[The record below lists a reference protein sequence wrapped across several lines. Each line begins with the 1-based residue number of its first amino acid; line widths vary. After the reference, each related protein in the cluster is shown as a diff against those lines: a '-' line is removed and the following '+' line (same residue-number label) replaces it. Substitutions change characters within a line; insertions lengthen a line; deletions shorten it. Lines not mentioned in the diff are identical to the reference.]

1 MGGEIFAGEA
11 GKVASTGVSES
22 VKSAFGAMRFIVT
35 VGWSIYP
42 LGYFFGYLCGA
53 VAPSALNLIYN
64 LADFVNKIA
73 FCLVIWH
80 LAKSTGIK
88 EPLRAPVVP
97 PVLRSGMKVTLH
109 GLVQSPELNGKVC
122 VVVDASSPDQVG
134 VQVCESGVKVRVR
147 HSHISPLSAQSNFLS
162 FSF

>member
-1 MGGEIFAGEA
+1 MG
-11 GKVASTGVSES
+11 ASTGVSES

-80 LAKSTGIK
+80 AAKRETLAKGTGLK
-88 EPLRAPVVP
+88 EPQAPQTTVAAKP
-97 PVLRSGMKVTLH
+97 
-109 GLVQSPELNGKVC
+109 LNPQTTV
-122 VVVDASSPDQVG
+122 
-134 VQVCESGVKVRVR
+134 
-147 HSHISPLSAQSNFLS
+147 
-162 FSF
+162 

>member
-1 MGGEIFAGEA
+1 MGG
-11 GKVASTGVSES
+11 VPES

-35 VGWSIYP
+35 IGWSIYP

-80 LAKSTGIK
+80 RQGRDPRQGNRIRDRRSVSCEGSLCK
-88 EPLRAPVVP
+88 
-97 PVLRSGMKVTLH
+97 VLPS
-109 GLVQSPELNGKVC
+109 
-122 VVVDASSPDQVG
+122 
-134 VQVCESGVKVRVR
+134 
-147 HSHISPLSAQSNFLS
+147 IFL
-162 FSF
+162 FSFLLSRFASVHDLRCSEVYV